1 MSALDLSAYSSGALA
16 FLAGC
21 AFIAGLARGFA
32 GFGAALIFV
41 PLASTV
47 TSPAIAAPL
56 LLVVDVVM
64 AASLIPPAF
73 RIAQRRD
80 VGTMLIGTIIGV
92 PAGTFILAR
101 ADPIAIRW
109 MIACLVGAVLVLLMS
124 GWRFKGTPTTALT
137 IAVGAV
143 AGLFSGIAQVGGPPI
158 VVYWLSVEKR
168 PAVVRANI
176 VLYFAVSAAITA
188 VSYAFAGVLAMRIA
202 GLALIVAPVYG
213 LGLFLGSRSF
223 GWANPATYRRICYA
237 LIAGAGIVS
246 LPVLDG
252 IIR

>member
-1 MSALDLSAYSSGALA
+1 MSVFDLTAYSSSALV

-21 AFIAGLARGFA
+21 ALVAGLARGFA

-56 LLVVDVVM
+56 LLVVDLVL
-64 AASLIPPAF
+64 AAGLIPAAF
-73 RIAQRRD
+73 KIADRRE
-80 VGTMLIGTIIGV
+80 VGTMLIGTIVGV
-92 PAGTFILAR
+92 PAGTVILAR

-109 MIACLVGAVLVLLMS
+109 MIACLVAAVLALLMS
-124 GWRFKGTPTTALT
+124 GWRFKGKPTAALT
-137 IAVGAV
+137 IGVGAV

-158 VVYWLSVEKR
+158 VVYWLSVESR
-168 PAVVRANI
+168 SAVVRANI
-176 VLYFAVSAAITA
+176 VLYFAVSASLTA
-188 VSYAFAGVLAMRIA
+188 VSYAIAGVLALHIL
-202 GLALIVAPVYG
+202 GLALVVGPTYG
-213 LGLFLGSRSF
+213 LGLFLGSCSF

-237 LIAGAGIVS
+237 LIALAGIVS
-246 LPVLDG
+246 LPILDG

>member
-1 MSALDLSAYSSGALA
+1 MSALDLSAYSSTSLA
-16 FLAGC
+16 FLVGC
-21 AFIAGLARGFA
+21 ALIAGLARGFA

-56 LLVVDVVM
+56 LLVVDLVM

-73 RIAQRRD
+73 RIAVKRD
-80 VGTMLIGTIIGV
+80 VGTMLIGTIVGV
-92 PAGTFILAR
+92 PAGTYILAH

-109 MIACLVGAVLVLLMS
+109 TIACLVGAVLALLMS
-124 GWRFKGTPTTALT
+124 GWRFKGKPTTAIT
-137 IAVGAV
+137 IGVGAV

-158 VVYWLSVEKR
+158 VVYWLSVENR

-176 VLYFAVSAAITA
+176 VLYFAVSATITA
-188 VSYAFAGVLAMRIA
+188 VSYAIAGVLAMHLL
-202 GLALIVAPVYG
+202 GLALVVGPTYG
-213 LGLFLGSRSF
+213 LGLFLGSHSF
-223 GWANPATYRRICYA
+223 GWANPATYRRICYG
-237 LIAGAGIVS
+237 LIALAGIVS